1 MKKIKD
7 IVKKTTKKILLTV
20 PFIKSRIKYYD
31 SIVQQ
36 NNILIQQNKHLR
48 QIINN
53 CGFEPGH
60 YYSPIPNLSEINKEE
75 AHIFIDKNLA
85 EINLNTENQVKLLN
99 ELKVYYSDYPYKGKD
114 SNMLNYRYK
123 KEGAFYRFSD
133 SVFLFCMMRHFKP
146 QRIIEIGSGHSS
158 AIMLDTNEHFFD
170 NKIHCTFIEPFPEE
184 RLMQILRESDKLSH
198 QIIKEKVQSVKLE
211 VFQML
216 NKNDILF
223 IDSTHVSKIGSD
235 VNHLLFEVLPS
246 LKPGVL
252 VHFHDIFYPFELPKH
267 WVLESRYFWNENYI
281 LRAFLMNNEKYEI
294 IIFNTYLQKIKPD
307 WFKKEMPECTEK
319 SEGTGSIWLR
329 KL

>member
-1 MKKIKD
+1 
-7 IVKKTTKKILLTV
+7 
-20 PFIKSRIKYYD
+20 
-31 SIVQQ
+31 
-36 NNILIQQNKHLR
+36 
-48 QIINN
+48 
-53 CGFEPGH
+53 
-60 YYSPIPNLSEINKEE
+60 
-75 AHIFIDKNLA
+75 
-85 EINLNTENQVKLLN
+85 
-99 ELKVYYSDYPYKGKD
+99 
-114 SNMLNYRYK
+114 
-123 KEGAFYRFSD
+123 
-133 SVFLFCMMRHFKP
+133 MMRHFKP